1 MKGSMST
8 DLGIITVNPEVI
20 AKYAGTVAVE
30 CFGIVGMAAVNMKDG
45 LVRLLKKD
53 SLTHGIQVTI
63 SDDNRITIDF
73 HVIVSYGVSI
83 SAVTDNLISNVK
95 YRVEEFSGMPVDKI
109 NIYGATGGR
118 LDHLLANIFLVLGPE
133 FEHLA
138 AKVRL
143 FDCQNSVSFYLPGE
157 YQLLKEAQMTYL
169 AFIPLTAVKDL
180 SLFNTKYR
188 LAKAKFNRP
197 ISLASNEFMEEKAHF
212 AFSEGVVCVIQS
224 RD

>member
-95 YRVEEFSGMPVDKI
+95 YKVEEFTGMTIEKI
-109 NIYGATGGR
+109 NI
-118 LDHLLANIFLVLGPE
+118 FV
-133 FEHLA
+133 
-138 AKVRL
+138 
-143 FDCQNSVSFYLPGE
+143 
-157 YQLLKEAQMTYL
+157 
-169 AFIPLTAVKDL
+169 
-180 SLFNTKYR
+180 
-188 LAKAKFNRP
+188 
-197 ISLASNEFMEEKAHF
+197 
-212 AFSEGVVCVIQS
+212 EGVRVI
-224 RD
+224 D